1 MSEPDDTE
9 WQPAKATWVTLT
21 SSAPGCGC
29 SAVTQGKATSHQTS
43 SPEGIFI
50 TKRVQFLWS
59 CIIQDLIEPR
69 GDEGPIPPMLPS
81 DSSILT
87 LYIPSFGQY
96 FCSLMLASSIQ
107 ALQCCLDSWRYL
119 QRHDRLSTSFV
130 NKTKK
135 LITQPLQAF
144 SSLHE
149 KTITNMIWTNQ
160 KLPLIRTTGVST
172 RFHVNTSLSPNLP
185 DWN

>member
-1 MSEPDDTE
+1 MTAGKSNLGYFDEQCARLWLLSSDPGQGHIPPDVF
-9 WQPAKATWVTLT
+9 TW
-21 SSAPGCGC
+21 GHIH
-29 SAVTQGKATSHQTS
+29 HQ
-43 SPEGIFI
+43 
-50 TKRVQFLWS
+50 K
-59 CIIQDLIEPR
+59 
-69 GDEGPIPPMLPS
+69 GPIFVELHNSGLDWTSGWWRSHPTYAVLTFKNFDPLNS
-81 DSSILT
+81 FSFKDFQALISIC
-87 LYIPSFGQY
+87 
-96 FCSLMLASSIQ
+96 CSLILASSIQ
-107 ALQCCLDSWRYL
+107 VLQCCLDSWRYL